1 VLRTGVLNAHPRIEA
16 LCVEFPIGVGAKQGD
31 VRAPVG
37 QWQAGTELV
46 RADDDRAFCG
56 QTSGSINDLDVD
68 DDLLAAHVHSDVNGD
83 ASDESDVDIADR
95 EVVLGLQFGGSV
107 RIIATVPAV
116 DEVAIDG
123 VARSDAVGARRQVL
137 DDELA
142 AAACGGGAYDLAVRV
157 DGHHGHAAET
167 APAGADDVAADGC
180 GLAFVT
186 GGVIGRRFGLDGGF
200 GLLGCLRLGS
210 WDPWDRTA
218 ETGRSRLAPPWVRD
232 RRRCLGGSLIDRVFE
247 RSLIDRSL
255 NNGVFNNGV
264 FNNCAINNCAINNCA
279 INNCAINNCAINNCV
294 VNRRFVRRWG
304 LDDRLGHGI
313 VREGGFR
320 CLFIGRS
327 DGRCTDV

>member
-1 VLRTGVLNAHPRIEA
+1 
-16 LCVEFPIGVGAKQGD
+16 
-31 VRAPVG
+31 
-37 QWQAGTELV
+37 
-46 RADDDRAFCG
+46 
-56 QTSGSINDLDVD
+56 
-68 DDLLAAHVHSDVNGD
+68 
-83 ASDESDVDIADR
+83 
-95 EVVLGLQFGGSV
+95 
-107 RIIATVPAV
+107 
-116 DEVAIDG
+116 
-123 VARSDAVGARRQVL
+123 
-137 DDELA
+137 
-142 AAACGGGAYDLAVRV
+142 
-157 DGHHGHAAET
+157 
-167 APAGADDVAADGC
+167 VAADGC

-255 NNGVFNNGV
+255 NNGVFNN
-264 FNNCAINNCAINNCA
+264 CAINNCAS
-279 INNCAINNCAINNCV
+279 NNCV